1 MVDFLSAKVWLQD
14 MSWTEVEE
22 ILRKNDV
29 AIVPVGSLEQH
40 GWHLPEGTD
49 TMVAIRLAE
58 DVAKKMEAVVVPP
71 VWFGWSPHHMA
82 LPGTVSVRPE
92 ILVEYVSDIC
102 RSLVH
107 HGFKKIVLING
118 HRIVNISWLQLVA
131 AKIQEETEARVLIVD
146 PAYMGKTA
154 GEKLG
159 FGTVGHADELET
171 SHMLFI
177 HPELVQMKKAKNYK
191 QPPRKLYHTD
201 PRETEDTLVYVPSR
215 AKDIGKLRDISG
227 GGTGEPLKAT
237 SDAGRQLHDH
247 IVNNICKALEEFG
260 RG

>member
-1 MVDFLSAKVWLQD
+1 MDFLGAKVWLQD
-14 MSWTEVEE
+14 MSWSEIEE
-22 ILRKNDV
+22 NLRKNDV
-29 AIVPVGSLEQH
+29 VIVPVGSLEQH

-49 TMVAIRLAE
+49 TMVAVRLAE
-58 DVAKKMEAVVVPP
+58 DVAKKIGAITAPP

-82 LPGTVSVRPE
+82 LPGTVSIRPE
-92 ILVEYVSDIC
+92 ILVEYLSDIC

-107 HGFKKIVLING
+107 HGFRKIVLING

-159 FGTVGHADELET
+159 FGTIGHADELET
-171 SHMLFI
+171 SHMLYI
-177 HPELVQMKKAKNYK
+177 NPELVQMKKARNYK
-191 QPPRKLYHTD
+191 PSPKELYHTD
-201 PRETEDTLVYVPSR
+201 PREKEDTLVYVPSQ
-215 AKDIGKLRDISG
+215 AKDIGKLRNVSG

-237 SDAGRQLHDH
+237 LDAGKQLHEH
-247 IVNNICKALEEFG
+247 IVKAICKALEELG